1 MDRNW
6 VRKEPDYKKIQ
17 RKNLKLEA
25 KNFQKNQ
32 ELKEKTGMSFDWS
45 RSIRA
50 SKIEP
55 LTDSPLD
62 WKKGKDGVIFRKSLK
77 RRKDLKDGRK
87 TPQMKKRKP
96 EPLKV
101 PKNSLIDVPTNRSR
115 RLHDKIDLDIIM
127 GKQSHGIVGAKLKR
141 SYFKPKED
149 LVLFHV
155 KVASSVLM
163 EGVLGIQERFFNY
176 QYRTF
181 LA

>member
-1 MDRNW
+1 
-6 VRKEPDYKKIQ
+6 
-17 RKNLKLEA
+17 
-25 KNFQKNQ
+25 
-32 ELKEKTGMSFDWS
+32 
-45 RSIRA
+45 
-50 SKIEP
+50 
-55 LTDSPLD
+55 
-62 WKKGKDGVIFRKSLK
+62 
-77 RRKDLKDGRK
+77 
-87 TPQMKKRKP
+87 MKKRKP

-101 PKNSLIDVPTNRSR
+101 PKNSLIDVPTNRVR

-163 EGVLGIQERFFNY
+163 EGVLGIQERFFDH

-181 LA
+181 GSFSSLAPMLNNFQTCYKYPIANKQLRIPWGNLVISEHLLRDFLRNEYYEGRDKTSRACQKIGFYLA